1 MCSPPQTF
9 SHSFRRGGPEHETC
23 RNIEKNCRDFQIGHI
38 LGVLSLF
45 SDLSFEFKTKH
56 LRKHRS
62 ERLYILPVL
71 CMVFV
76 RTLGYKVGLQRC
88 LLCHEGDCSRS
99 ALIAAHLICC
109 HRPCCLILTS
119 TISSPLCFLC
129 SLDKKA
135 LLFLVR
141 SLGAYLN

>member
-1 MCSPPQTF
+1 MCVPPNIQ
-9 SHSFRRGGPEHETC
+9 SFIQAGWTRA
-23 RNIEKNCRDFQIGHI
+23 RDMQKHRKELQRFPGHI
-38 LGVLSLF
+38 LGVLSFF

-76 RTLGYKVGLQRC
+76 RTLGYKVSLQRC
-88 LLCHEGDCSRS
+88 LSCHEGDCSRS